1 MEQKILEHY
10 KNWLILRGRLPETS
24 SSDQEPI
31 SNSETVQNV
40 DVPNENNETFSNFPI
55 DSHNSVKVFENNQ
68 IEMFIKKSFHQRQV
82 RFRLQDSMFH
92 IKVKTKQDSTNS
104 LLFDLM
110 EVFERVQKLS

>member
-1 MEQKILEHY
+1 MQ
-10 KNWLILRGRLPETS
+10 
-24 SSDQEPI
+24 
-31 SNSETVQNV
+31 
-40 DVPNENNETFSNFPI
+40 NETFSNFLI

-68 IEMFIKKSFHQRQV
+68 IEMYMKKSFHQRQV
-82 RFRLQDSMFH
+82 QFCLQDSMFH